1 MPHNS
6 GMDEPTLPQTLRE
19 AILYFSDPD
28 VCVSFVAE
36 LRWPDGP
43 VCPRCAGREHSY
55 IATRRLWRCKSCK
68 REFTVKLGTIF
79 EDSPLPLEKWL
90 PAVWLIANSKNGIS
104 SYEVGRGLGVSQKSA
119 WFMLHRIRLAMQT
132 GSFEQASGHVEVD
145 ETFIGG
151 KARNM
156 HVRARREKITGTGG
170 KDKVAVVGVLTRGG
184 RIQTQIIPNRRRP
197 TLQAFVREHVAP
209 GSNIYTDAL
218 GSYVGLDGDYT
229 HEVVDHAREYVDGMV
244 HTNGIE
250 NFWSLLKR
258 GLKGTYV
265 SVEPFHLFRYLD
277 ERAFAFNERGKRDLG
292 RFMLVLGQAVGRR
305 VTWDELTGKA
315 LQASGEA
322 AV

>member
-1 MPHNS
+1 
-6 GMDEPTLPQTLRE
+6 MDEITEGHLPQTLRE
-19 AILYFSDPD
+19 AVIYFADRD
-28 VCVSFVAE
+28 VCVSFVAA

-43 VCPRCAGREHSY
+43 ICPRCSGREHQY
-55 IATRRLWRCKSCK
+55 VKTRRLWRCKSCK

-104 SYEVGRGLGVSQKSA
+104 SYEVGRALGVSQKSA

-132 GSFEQASGHVEVD
+132 GSFEQAPGNVEVD

-156 HVRARREKITGTGG
+156 HVRSRRAKITGTGG
-170 KDKVAVVGVLTRGG
+170 KDKVAVVGILTRGG
-184 RIQTQIIPNRRRP
+184 RVQMQIVPDRRRP
-197 TLQAFVREHVAP
+197 TLQAIVREYVEP

-229 HEVVDHAREYVDGMV
+229 HAVVDHAREYVDGVV

-258 GLKGTYV
+258 GLKGTYI
-265 SVEPFHLFRYLD
+265 SVEPFHLYRYLD
-277 ERAFAFNERGKRDLG
+277 ERAFTFNERGRRDLG
-292 RFMLVLGQAVGRR
+292 RFIVVLMQAIGRR
-305 VTWDELTGKA
+305 VTWAELTGKT
-315 LQASGEA
+315 LQASGA
-322 AV
+322 AAG

>member
-1 MPHNS
+1 
-6 GMDEPTLPQTLRE
+6 MDETILPQTLRE

-28 VCVSFVAE
+28 VCVKFVAD

-43 VCPRCAGREHSY
+43 ICPRCTGTEHSY
-55 IATRRLWRCKSCK
+55 VSTRRLWRCKSCK

-90 PAVWLIANSKNGIS
+90 PAVWLIANAKNGIS
-104 SYEVGRGLGVSQKSA
+104 SYEVGRSIGVSQKSA
-119 WFMLHRIRLAMQT
+119 WFMLHRIRLAMQA
-132 GSFEQASGHVEVD
+132 GSFERAHGTVEVD

-156 HVRARREKITGTGG
+156 HVTARREKITGTGG
-170 KDKVAVVGVLTRGG
+170 KDKIAVVGILERGG
-184 RIQTQIIPNRRRP
+184 KVRMQIVPDRKRV
-197 TLQAFVREHVAP
+197 TLQTLVRGEVSP

-229 HEVVDHAREYVDGMV
+229 HAVVDHAREYVDGHV

-258 GLKGTYV
+258 GLKGTYI

-277 ERAFAFNERGKRDLG
+277 ERAFTFNERGRRDLG
-292 RFMLVLGQAVGRR
+292 RFVLVMMQAVGRR
-305 VTWDELTGKA
+305 VTWNELSGKA
-315 LQASGEA
+315 LHASDETAG
-322 AV
+322 